1 MKKRVVSIVL
11 AVMMIVA
18 MIPLSAISA
27 FAGYDR
33 SDDEGEIITG
43 IFYTGISLTLGSD
56 ISINFYMELT
66 EEAKNNGTMT
76 FDIGGRTVT
85 AGETDA
91 KYNAKEQKY
100 YYSTPLTALEM
111 AETVK
116 ATFSYNGIDY
126 VQEYS
131 VKEYICEI
139 AENPVK
145 YGEKAVALVK
155 KIANYGYYAQLY
167 LASIHSNVKIGDD
180 GYAEMDK
187 SEKDFDIK
195 PQDAKDAL
203 GKYTL
208 QVDDKS
214 ANLNLYGSTVYFDSA
229 TALNYY
235 VTVEN
240 GVEPSANAVNTV
252 TGESKKV
259 EIKFY
264 KNNIYI
270 VSVKNITAIELAD
283 DIEVTVDNG
292 FTLWGSVFAYCNS
305 VVKAHSGNI
314 ATAKDK
320 FAVDAMSAFY
330 EYYSAAMEYVSFE
343 VRFTLSGNY
352 KIFTA
357 DGKNELQKGVA
368 YKCCRPF
375 EFRLVADEN
384 YKITAVFS
392 ENYIEPDEKGLYA
405 VSFFGGNHDIDV
417 STEFETVSLT
427 VKVNAEESAEL
438 ATAKVSFEYDG
449 NQSVLAQVFTP
460 GNYRFNN
467 IPKGKQGTIVVI
479 KDGYKEYRQDFV
491 ADETISEITVNLIP
505 VGDSD

>member
-11 AVMMIVA
+11 ALVMIA
-18 MIPLSAISA
+18 SMIPLSAISA

-85 AGETDA
+85 VGKTDA

-116 ATFSYNGIDY
+116 ATFSYNGLDY

-229 TALNYY
+229 TSLNYY

-292 FTLWGSVFAYCNS
+292 FTLSGSVFAYCNS

-320 FAVDAMSAFY
+320 FAVDAMAAFY
-330 EYYSAAMEYVSFE
+330 EYYSAAVEYISFE
-343 VRFTLSGNY
+343 VCFPTLENY

-357 DGKNELQKGVA
+357 DGKEEIQKDVT
-368 YKCCRPF
+368 YKYYRPF
-375 EFRLVADEN
+375 KFRLVPDEN
-384 YKITAVFS
+384 YEIYTVFS
-392 ENYIEPDEKGLYA
+392 EDDIEPDDNGLYT
-405 VSFFGGNHDIDV
+405 VSFIGGNHEVVIHV
-417 STEFETVSLT
+417 RPITVSFT
-427 VKVNAEESAEL
+427 VYLPCEDDGKITNTS
-438 ATAKVSFEYDG
+438 VSFEYD
-449 NQSVLAQVFTP
+449 NKSVKGSPYAP
-460 GNYRFNN
+460 GKYT
-467 IPKGKQGTIVVI
+467 ITVQKGASGTIVI
-479 KDGYKEYRQDFV
+479 LKDGYEECRKKFT
-491 ADETISEITVNLIP
+491 ADGKTDEITVELTSSGSP
-505 VGDSD
+505 D